1 LWTDALDVIQL
12 DKIVK
17 HITICPMKRRVYKLH
32 KIMAIILLIMLI
44 LSFVYG
50 IMGIIFSEI
59 SKADIFDRSNIE
71 YIKISL
77 QCILGLAVLFLPS
90 ALEHKFKIT
99 FSNGMHI
106 LFVLFLYGAIILG
119 EVQGYYRKFY
129 HWDTILHTL
138 SGSMLSSFGF
148 CIIDIINKSEKINL
162 GLSDWFM
169 SFFAFCFAIMLDTLW
184 EIIEFVMD
192 MFMDLNMQQYILP
205 DGTVLAG
212 HYAVVDTMKDLIVD
226 VLGAL
231 IISIIGY
238 ILLKNRK
245 KLAGK

>member
-1 LWTDALDVIQL
+1 
-12 DKIVK
+12 
-17 HITICPMKRRVYKLH
+17 
-32 KIMAIILLIMLI
+32 
-44 LSFVYG
+44 
-50 IMGIIFSEI
+50 MGIVFSATG
-59 SKADIFDRSNIE
+59 KTVVFDRSNME

-77 QCILGLAVLFLPS
+77 LCILGLGILFLPS

-129 HWDTILHTL
+129 HWDTFLHTL
-138 SGSMLSSFGF
+138 SGVMLSSFGF

-162 GLSDWFM
+162 GLSDWFI
-169 SFFAFCFAIMLDTLW
+169 SLFSFCFAIMLDTLW

-192 MFMDLNMQQYILP
+192 VFLDLNMQQYNLP
-205 DGTVLAG
+205 DGTVLVG

-226 VLGAL
+226 VLGAF

-238 ILLKNRK
+238 ILLKRRK
-245 KLAGK
+245 TIAADNIDKRKYLETQN

>member
-1 LWTDALDVIQL
+1 
-12 DKIVK
+12 
-17 HITICPMKRRVYKLH
+17 
-32 KIMAIILLIMLI
+32 MAAVLLVMLI

-50 IMGIIFSEI
+50 IAGIIFSTI
-59 SKADIFDRSNIE
+59 GKTVVFDRSNIE

-90 ALEHKFKIT
+90 ALERKFKIT
-99 FSNGMHI
+99 FPNGIYI

-119 EVQGYYRKFY
+119 EVQEYYRKFY
-129 HWDTILHTL
+129 HWDTLLHAL
-138 SGSMLSSFGF
+138 SGVMLSSFGF

-162 GLSDWFM
+162 GLSDRFM
-169 SFFAFCFAIMLDTLW
+169 SFFSFCFAIMLDTLW

-192 MFMDLNMQQYILP
+192 MFMDLNMQQYNLP

-212 HYAVVDTMKDLIVD
+212 HYALVDTMKDLIVD
-226 VLGAL
+226 TFGAL

-238 ILLKNRK
+238 ILLRK
-245 KLAGK
+245 RKTS